1 MRRSK
6 DKRKQEREAKKLY
19 PFLWTEFDSI
29 AFLNETRQEDERKR
43 REEELRRLRALKRQ
57 EIEKKLH
64 EIQEIGGLDK
74 DLMSKINLDEDWDPA
89 KYDAEM
95 ESLFNDDYYGEDEE
109 NPDVKPDLH
118 LEEIL
123 DEDELP
129 EEVKKEME
137 VEEKEEEEE
146 EEGEEDSEHEKGS
159 DEELLDEE
167 NENESEKRTPEE
179 NEELK
184 KHREEAEKLV
194 DELYNLDYE
203 DMIGDTPVRFHYTKV
218 RPLSYGLS
226 TDEILQ
232 ADDSELRKF
241 VSIKKLAPY
250 RDHEWRITK
259 NKVGKFKALL
269 KKQLKR
275 EEQEAKENR
284 KKEKKQRKK
293 EKKEAERRMKEQE
306 KKATVEKKNRR
317 SKKNKNAKK
326 SDEAKASSSS
336 SSKSKESKYSVCN
349 KHSKTQCP

>member
-1 MRRSK
+1 
-6 DKRKQEREAKKLY
+6 
-19 PFLWTEFDSI
+19 
-29 AFLNETRQEDERKR
+29 
-43 REEELRRLRALKRQ
+43 
-57 EIEKKLH
+57 
-64 EIQEIGGLDK
+64 
-74 DLMSKINLDEDWDPA
+74 MSKINLDEDWDPA

-137 VEEKEEEEE
+137 VEEKEEEE
-146 EEGEEDSEHEKGS
+146 DSEDEDHEKGS

-167 NENESEKRTPEE
+167 KENENENEKRTEE
-179 NEELK
+179 EDEELK

-259 NKVGKFKALL
+259 NKVGKERSR
-269 KKQLKR
+269 KR
-275 EEQEAKENR
+275 R
-284 KKEKKQRKK
+284 RT
-293 EKKEAERRMKEQE
+293 ERR
-306 KKATVEKKNRR
+306 RR
-317 SKKNKNAKK
+317 SSERRRRRKQ
-326 SDEAKASSSS
+326 SE
-336 SSKSKESKYSVCN
+336 E
-349 KHSKTQCP
+349 

>member
-1 MRRSK
+1 M
-6 DKRKQEREAKKLY
+6 
-19 PFLWTEFDSI
+19 
-29 AFLNETRQEDERKR
+29 
-43 REEELRRLRALKRQ
+43 RALKRQ

-118 LEEIL
+118 LEEVL

-137 VEEKEEEEE
+137 VEEEEEKEKE
-146 EEGEEDSEHEKGS
+146 NGDSDAEDQGKGS

-167 NENESEKRTPEE
+167 KEKEKENETVTPEE
-179 NEELK
+179 SEELK

-218 RPLSYGLS
+218 RPASYGLS

-250 RDHEWRITK
+250 RDHDWRITK
-259 NKVGKFKALL
+259 NKVRKFKALL

-275 EEQEAKENR
+275 EEKEAKENR

-293 EKKEAERRMKEQE
+293 EKKEMERRMKEQE
-306 KKATVEKKNRR
+306 KAVTEKKNRR
-317 SKKNKNAKK
+317 SKKNKAGKK
-326 SDEAKASSSS
+326 NDP
-336 SSKSKESKYSVCN
+336 KESKCSVCN
-349 KHSKTQCP
+349 KQEKTQCPWMERYHGSHSLGWRVARWV

>member
-1 MRRSK
+1 M
-6 DKRKQEREAKKLY
+6 E
-19 PFLWTEFDSI
+19 SI
-29 AFLNETRQEDERKR
+29 VFLNETRQEDERKR

-137 VEEKEEEEE
+137 VEEKEEE

-275 EEQEAKENR
+275 EELEAKENR

-293 EKKEAERRMKEQE
+293 EKKETERRMKEQE
-306 KKATVEKKNRR
+306 KKAAVEKKNRR
-317 SKKNKNAKK
+317 SKKNKKAKK
-326 SDEAKASSSS
+326 DDESKASS
-336 SSKSKESKYSVCN
+336 KSNESK
-349 KHSKTQCP
+349 

>member
-1 MRRSK
+1 M
-6 DKRKQEREAKKLY
+6 E
-19 PFLWTEFDSI
+19 SI
-29 AFLNETRQEDERKR
+29 VFLNETRQEDERKR

-137 VEEKEEEEE
+137 VEEKEEE

-293 EKKEAERRMKEQE
+293 EKKETERRMKEQE
-306 KKATVEKKNRR
+306 KKAAVEKKNRR
-317 SKKNKNAKK
+317 SKKNKKAKK
-326 SDEAKASSSS
+326 DDESKASS
-336 SSKSKESKYSVCN
+336 KSNESK
-349 KHSKTQCP
+349 

>member
-1 MRRSK
+1 M
-6 DKRKQEREAKKLY
+6 
-19 PFLWTEFDSI
+19 
-29 AFLNETRQEDERKR
+29 FLNETRQEDERKR

-109 NPDVKPDLH
+109 NPDVTPDLH

-137 VEEKEEEEE
+137 VEEKEEE

-250 RDHEWRITK
+250 RDHEGRITK
-259 NKVGKFKALL
+259 NKVGTFKALL

-275 EEQEAKENR
+275 EELEAKENR

-293 EKKEAERRMKEQE
+293 EKKETERRMKEQE
-306 KKATVEKKNRR
+306 KKAAVEKKNRR
-317 SKKNKNAKK
+317 SKKNKKAKK
-326 SDEAKASSSS
+326 DDESKASS
-336 SSKSKESKYSVCN
+336 KSNESK
-349 KHSKTQCP
+349 